1 MEIITE
7 IVKFILLLGCDSAL
21 TEASPPKST
30 VSNSG
35 QVDPVLTPSSV
46 SNSGLLFKFL
56 DLFFK

>member
-1 MEIITE
+1 MII
-7 IVKFILLLGCDSAL
+7 LLGCELCAI

-35 QVDPVLTPSSV
+35 QVDPVLTPSSD
-46 SNSGLLFKFL
+46 SNGGQALSFL